1 MWCLYADF
9 KFWIRSSEG
18 TVLSSTLDC
27 NPVFHE
33 NVVGVNQ
40 MIGIMMG
47 SIAVFGIIYY
57 FVTLLPDGEGGR

>member
-1 MWCLYADF
+1 MDDNCYKNSDLVALQ
-9 KFWIRSSEG
+9 WIHG
-18 TVLSSTLDC
+18 
-27 NPVFHE
+27 

-57 FVTLLPDGEGGR
+57 VVTLLPDGEGGR